1 MGDDDQI
8 KWLRTAAND
17 LNNLIQVI
25 SESSKALKPLC
36 EKDTEALRYYS
47 FLSGGLERAQKVTAQ
62 MAEKLGGLTIQDSIE
77 PTPPGPTPPPKA
89 AESVKS
95 PTVDASIQN
104 PDGPGELI
112 MVIDDEQ
119 IVLDLASAVLE
130 GEGYRVIASTD
141 GFKATSIYSKLK
153 NEISLVILDYTMPV
167 MDGSEV
173 FDELKQLDANASIVL
188 SSGFAEQDKVR
199 SMLARGLR
207 GFLPKPYTKQK
218 LLSQVRS
225 TLDAIERERTGVR
238 RVF

>member
-8 KWLRTAAND
+8 KWLRTTAND

-25 SESSKALKPLC
+25 SESSKALKPLF

-47 FLSGGLERAQKVTAQ
+47 FLSSGLERAQKVTAQ
-62 MAEKLGGLTIQDSIE
+62 MAERLGGLTVQSFIE
-77 PTPPGPTPPPKA
+77 PAPPAQPPIV
-89 AESVKS
+89 AESAKA
-95 PTVDASIQN
+95 PPVDASIQN

-141 GFKATSIYSKLK
+141 GFKAISVYTKLK

-173 FDELKQLDANASIVL
+173 FDELRQIDANASIVL

-238 RVF
+238 RVL

>member
-1 MGDDDQI
+1 MSNDDQI
-8 KWLRTAAND
+8 KWLRATAND

-62 MAEKLGGLTIQDSIE
+62 MAEKLGGLTIQSFIE
-77 PTPPGPTPPPKA
+77 PAPPAPQPPKA
-89 AESVKS
+89 AESVKP

-130 GEGYRVIASTD
+130 GEGYRVIAITD
-141 GFKATSIYSKLK
+141 GFKAISVYTKLK

-173 FDELKQLDANASIVL
+173 FDELKQIDANASIVL

-238 RVF
+238 RVL